1 MIKPF
6 SSHWGTLMIFL
17 LPDTWRE
24 SKYAIECGPTL
35 GLVFGDGT
43 DSEKDIFIVIT
54 VIGSCYIHND
64 GPHEYKCDQTIRKHY
79 LWTVLDRWNKW
90 TCNHGL
96 QSFHNT
102 ENTIDDLLSLL
113 AEMENGLRIT
123 IDEWKVIN

>member
-1 MIKPF
+1 MIRPF

-24 SKYAIECGPTL
+24 SKHVIECGPTL
-35 GLVFGDGT
+35 GQYLWWNWFREGYIYCDHCN
-43 DSEKDIFIVIT
+43 K
-54 VIGSCYIHND
+54 SCYIHND
-64 GPHEYKCDQTIRKHY
+64 GPHGYKCDQTIRKHY